1 MNEGKALPVVAD
13 APDLAEGT
21 AGVELAGEAERAV
34 AAKSEAF
41 LCPGRRRKMA
51 PREMPTEGEL
61 RLVPTVANSVAE
73 GR

>member
-1 MNEGKALPVVAD
+1 MNEENALPVVGD

-41 LCPGRRRKMA
+41 CALGADVK
-51 PREMPTEGEL
+51 
-61 RLVPTVANSVAE
+61 
-73 GR
+73 